1 MISVPLFCFRDR
13 TGGRVSGVLLSAA
26 LAILAPGALLAQ
38 TPPPKPLVFV
48 REVRIDSIL
57 LAFGADSARIRAA
70 VTNVIRDAGRLA
82 SNITEEVPALD
93 VDVTVPRPLNGGM
106 FDPRGY
112 VRIEVGRNLVERGKA
127 SALLWEGMIDLLE
140 TPSWHEF
147 TRNTLADVVRAVN
160 RYLLSAIRGS

>member
-1 MISVPLFCFRDR
+1 MMALSVFCFRDR
-13 TGGRVSGVLLSAA
+13 TRGRVSSVLLSAVFA
-26 LAILAPGALLAQ
+26 SLFPDVLLAQ
-38 TPPPKPLVFV
+38 TPPPKPMVFV

-70 VTNVIRDAGRLA
+70 VTNVIRGAGRLA
-82 SNITEEVPALD
+82 SSITDDVPSLD

-127 SALLWEGMIDLLE
+127 RAVLWQGMIDLFE
-140 TPSWHEF
+140 VPSWHEF
-147 TRNTLADVVRAVN
+147 SRNTLADVVRAVN
-160 RYLLSAIRGS
+160 RYLLSGIRGS